1 MWLVPRR
8 GRCFVKAVLGG
19 CLGLAITAG
28 LFGQAKPPVGGGGG
42 TPGGSTGSSSTRT
55 SIPSSTN
62 TPDYTQRP
70 MFLSGKVAMD
80 DGTPPPDSVTMQIT
94 CAGSPRSIAH
104 TDSSGNFS
112 VDLSNRNNAAA
123 FADASQSS
131 LDGYPGASRG
141 STSSTASG
149 GAASMGGMGNLGNTG
164 NSTGSGS
171 SSIRSNLMGC
181 DLSAQLPGFKS
192 EVVHLGNRQ
201 SLDNPDVGTIILH
214 RLGKV
219 DGQTISA
226 TTTMAPKD
234 ARKAFDKGRA
244 EAKKERW
251 EQAEREFQKSVDIY
265 PKFAMGWFELG
276 YVQEAQRNKEAARK
290 SYERALSC
298 DAKFLPP
305 YQQLAVLD
313 AAENKWQDVA
323 DETDR
328 LLRSNPTDFPVSWY
342 YYSLANYQLKKF
354 ELAEK
359 SLRNG
364 LKMDVEHRAPRME
377 YLLGI
382 ILANK
387 RDLPGAAEHLRNYLV
402 YSPNSPDFDLVKKQ
416 LEQVE
421 QLTVAQRQ

>member
-1 MWLVPRR
+1 M
-8 GRCFVKAVLGG
+8 KAVL
-19 CLGLAITAG
+19 LLLAMTAG

-42 TPGGSTGSSSTRT
+42 APGGTVGSPTTRT
-55 SIPSSTN
+55 SLPSSTN

-70 MFLSGKVAMD
+70 MFLSGKVALD
-80 DGTPPPDSVTMQIT
+80 DGTPPPESATLQIT
-94 CAGSPRSIAH
+94 CGSNPRSIAH
-104 TDSSGNFS
+104 TDSSGSFS
-112 VDLSNRNNAAA
+112 VDLNNRNNSAT

-131 LDGYPGASRG
+131 YDSYPGGSSR
-141 STSSTASG
+141 
-149 GAASMGGMGNLGNTG
+149 AASSSGAPSTMGGMGGMGGMGT
-164 NSTGSGS
+164 STGSS
-171 SSIRSNLMGC
+171 SSLSRDNLMGC
-181 DLSAQLPGFKS
+181 DLSAQLAGFKS
-192 EVVHLGNRQ
+192 EVVHLSNRR
-201 SLDNPDVGTIILH
+201 SLDNPDIGTIILH

-244 EAKKERW
+244 EAKKDRW

-265 PKFAMGWFELG
+265 PKFAMAWFELG
-276 YVQEAQRNKEAARK
+276 YVQEAQKNVEAARK

-298 DAKFLPP
+298 DAKYLPP
-305 YQQLAVLD
+305 YQQLAILD
-313 AAENKWQDVA
+313 AAAGKWQDVA

-364 LKMDVEHRAPRME
+364 LKVDVERRAPRME

-387 RDLPGAAEHLRNYLV
+387 RDLAGAAEHLRNYLV